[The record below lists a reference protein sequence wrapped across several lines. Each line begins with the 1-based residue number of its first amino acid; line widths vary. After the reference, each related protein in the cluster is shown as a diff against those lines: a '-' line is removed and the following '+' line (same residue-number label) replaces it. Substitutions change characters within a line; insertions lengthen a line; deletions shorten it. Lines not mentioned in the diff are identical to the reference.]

1 MTRNAMLL
9 KAAASTGAAAL
20 LLTGCSGAEDPSGT
34 DSSSAPIEGSGTVA
48 VMDDWKGCWA
58 LDNLQPLQDYL
69 GAEGIDGDGLIDA
82 AMGEGMDGEALTCS
96 GTLSLATATIGD
108 DDLSV
113 SETGT
118 ATVQMGVVP
127 WESEEIASENFA
139 ERLQRY
145 EDSKSTDWGTSHVV
159 DTTGEL
165 AGEWDESF
173 YETSSDDNSKYV
185 DAYGRS
191 GDWILYISMYVDDDP
206 GLSSDQE
213 AVYPFTED
221 ELVDWVVNDYM
232 SQIQTD
238 LRAKIESEQ

>member
-1 MTRNAMLL
+1 MTRNATLL
-9 KAAASTGAAAL
+9 KAAASTGVAAL
-20 LLTGCSGAEDPSGT
+20 LLTGCAGTGSPSG
-34 DSSSAPIEGSGTVA
+34 SNNSSAPAEGSGTVA
-48 VMDDWKGCWA
+48 LMEDWKGCWA

-69 GAEGIDGDGLIDA
+69 GAEAIGGDGLIDA

-96 GTLSLATATIGD
+96 GTLDLATATIGD

-113 SETGT
+113 TDTGT

-127 WESEEIASENFA
+127 WESDEIASKRFA
-139 ERLQRY
+139 ERVQRY
-145 EDSKSTDWGTSHVV
+145 EDSKSTDWGVSHVV

-165 AGEWDESF
+165 GGDWDESF
-173 YETSSDDNSKYV
+173 YETSSDDQSKFI

-206 GLSSDQE
+206 GLSSDQG
-213 AVYPFTED
+213 AVYPFAED

-232 SQIQTD
+232 SQTKAD
-238 LRAKIESEQ
+238 LLAKIESEQ